1 MGKKSRK
8 AKGGGGLGRV
18 NTAAGR
24 ALQGLVQ
31 SGQIKDGAHINITDA
46 NRGHLTALL
55 GDAKNVRVAGDVQSL
70 RAAVGDP
77 NVELHGGGVVGGRV
91 ARPPVGVPPPPQYYA
106 APAMLGGPLPAP
118 GRPVVQGEWVLPQ
131 APPERAPASVQ
142 ATAPAEAP
150 PASSP
155 KPIDDDDDDVEEG
168 YEMVKV
174 SGYCHFDNEHRAE
187 VTRVVSAMEGL
198 APRERSYKIMTEL
211 GKMWYTLSHAEQA
224 DWTERAP
231 VVKRKIKAEASTK
244 PLTVDETKALAK
256 GIIDLPAGKLRN
268 DVIPILEESG
278 AKPHVWSRPY
288 ADLIDYLGKLDPGT
302 LHRLQTCVNSFQ
314 DQKNVIG
321 ERFYPLVHRIC
332 PEFAGK
338 ITGMLLELPIAEL
351 VYLSGSPDALQLKVE
366 EAIAVLKQHRQ
377 RKISVAAAVAEAA
390 AKDVPPSENPNSNE
404 RFLNAAVTLI
414 TSIAINDDDKIDLLV
429 YAKTSVVLSVGPV
442 EYVKK
447 IKRWPRLRKYWPRL
461 RRRFCSGCGKG
472 TLDLSAPRL
481 LVCGGCGQDRGVGR
495 YCSEACQRADWPEH
509 REVCPAIHT
518 APAHRQ
524 STLRKT
530 ANTVLI
536 GVLAHL
542 GPSALRDL
550 GTEMLEASLAR
561 TS

>member
-31 SGQIKDGAHINITDA
+31 SGQIKDGAHIKITDA
-46 NRGHLTALL
+46 NRGHLAALL

-302 LHRLQTCVNSFQ
+302 LHRLQTYVNSFQ

-351 VYLSGSPDALQLKVE
+351 VHLSGSPDALQLKVE

-390 AKDVPPSENPNSNE
+390 AKDIPPSENPNSNE

-461 RRRFCSGCGKG
+461 RRRFCSYCGKG

>member
-46 NRGHLTALL
+46 NRGHLAALL
-55 GDAKNVRVAGDVQSL
+55 GDAKNVRVAGDDQSL

-91 ARPPVGVPPPPQYYA
+91 ARPPAGVPPPPQYYA

-288 ADLIDYLGKLDPGT
+288 ADLIDYLDKLDPGT
-302 LHRLQTCVNSFQ
+302 LHRLQTYVNSFQ

-332 PEFAGK
+332 PEFAG
-338 ITGMLLELPIAEL
+338 
-351 VYLSGSPDALQLKVE
+351 
-366 EAIAVLKQHRQ
+366 
-377 RKISVAAAVAEAA
+377 
-390 AKDVPPSENPNSNE
+390 
-404 RFLNAAVTLI
+404 
-414 TSIAINDDDKIDLLV
+414 
-429 YAKTSVVLSVGPV
+429 
-442 EYVKK
+442 
-447 IKRWPRLRKYWPRL
+447 
-461 RRRFCSGCGKG
+461 
-472 TLDLSAPRL
+472 RL
-481 LVCGGCGQDRGVGR
+481 LAC
-495 YCSEACQRADWPEH
+495 CSNYL
-509 REVCPAIHT
+509 
-518 APAHRQ
+518 
-524 STLRKT
+524 LR
-530 ANTVLI
+530 
-536 GVLAHL
+536 
-542 GPSALRDL
+542 
-550 GTEMLEASLAR
+550 SLCILVDHQMPCN
-561 TS
+561 

>member
-46 NRGHLTALL
+46 NRGHLAALL
-55 GDAKNVRVAGDVQSL
+55 GDAKNVRVAGDDQSL

-351 VYLSGSPDALQLKVE
+351 VHLSGSPDALQLKVE
-366 EAIAVLKQHRQ
+366 EAIAVLQQHRQ
-377 RKISVAAAVAEAA
+377 RRISIAAAVAEAA
-390 AKDVPPSENPNSNE
+390 AKDIPPGENPNSNQ
-404 RFLNAAVTLI
+404 RFTNAFQALM
-414 TSIAINDDDKIDLLV
+414 SLIAINDDDQIDLLE
-429 YAKTSVVLSVGPV
+429 YAMTLVLSVGPV

-447 IKRWPRLRKYWPRL
+447 MKRWPRLRKYWPRL
-461 RRRFCSGCGKG
+461 RRRFCSYCGKG

-530 ANTVLI
+530 ENTVLI